1 MSESID
7 VAPGA
12 SRGSGVSIS
21 ADGCGTARGLK
32 TARGEPNRRDRS
44 VPRSTWTL
52 SN

>member
-7 VAPGA
+7 VAPSA

-32 TARGEPNRRDRS
+32 TAFGEPNRRDRKC
-44 VPRSTWTL
+44 PRSTWTL